1 MHETGE
7 LKNRLRNLNF
17 QSYVF
22 DDVRNKLVSIHCN
35 VRSNVLTVTDENR
48 KRCIF
53 TILPVNVLRSYLNYQ
68 GLSSFRKKILPII
81 QPQKQP
87 IQFRLFEIK
96 CWTTYWCNKLQVYQ
110 SNMEELKLCSGSSIY
125 VTYSTIKTSCTFSTW
140 ETFIQDKREVK

>member
-1 MHETGE
+1 MHETGG

-22 DDVRNKLVSIHCN
+22 DDVRKKLVSAH
-35 VRSNVLTVTDENR
+35 RTVTSITEENH
-48 KRCIF
+48 KRCTF

-68 GLSSFRKKILPII
+68 GLSSFRKKNLPII

-87 IQFRLFEIK
+87 IQFRLFKIK

-110 SNMEELKLCSGSSIY
+110 SNMEQLKLCSGSSIY
-125 VTYSTIKTSCTFSTW
+125 VTYSTKNTSCTFSTW